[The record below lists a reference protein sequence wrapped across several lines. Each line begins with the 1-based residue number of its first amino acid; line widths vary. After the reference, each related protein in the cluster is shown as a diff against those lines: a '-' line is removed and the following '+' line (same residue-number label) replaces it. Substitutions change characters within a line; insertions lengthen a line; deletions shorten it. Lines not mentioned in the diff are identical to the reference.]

1 MKIIFVVLAVVILIG
16 LNFAFQNAQAQ
27 REQIQTQV
35 LLGNVRLIA
44 NGPLPRPSPSSTPCN
59 IHVTTKMA
67 DNPLIVLRVL
77 ELLNPQ

>member
-16 LNFAFQNAQAQ
+16 LNFALQNAQAQ
-27 REQIQTQV
+27 REQIQTQI

-44 NGPLPRPSPSSTPCN
+44 SDPLPRPSSSSTPCN